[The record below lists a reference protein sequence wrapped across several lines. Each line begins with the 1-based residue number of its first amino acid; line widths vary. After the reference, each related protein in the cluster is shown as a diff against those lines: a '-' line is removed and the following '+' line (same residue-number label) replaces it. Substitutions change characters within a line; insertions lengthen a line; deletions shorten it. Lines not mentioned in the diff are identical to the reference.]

1 MTNNTMHL
9 FMKHAENSTYH
20 YNYVMI
26 KSIFPSL
33 PMDNTNTVKM
43 MQSRYEL
50 SYEGTSGG
58 FG

>member
-1 MTNNTMHL
+1 MHL